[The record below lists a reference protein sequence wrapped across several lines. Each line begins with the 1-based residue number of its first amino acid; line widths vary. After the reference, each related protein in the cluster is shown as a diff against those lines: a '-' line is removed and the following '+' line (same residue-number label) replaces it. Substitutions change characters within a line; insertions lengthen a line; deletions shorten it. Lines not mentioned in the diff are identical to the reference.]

1 MALGITSN
9 DVLQP
14 LLLIKVVLAV
24 LAVLLFV
31 YYRYYWESK
40 RHLSIPFFYAKW
52 RAVKHA
58 FILGIRG
65 ARLCRRLPDRA
76 FRDAAG
82 LSAGATQAVSSAFE
96 ICSLLVMLYM
106 SLTLTLEDVPHFQH
120 IAEEAVRTAK
130 GRGTKTGKAKPK
142 EAGQREEEEKVICF

>member
-31 YYRYYWESK
+31 YYRYYWERAK

-58 FILGIRG
+58 FILGI
-65 ARLCRRLPDRA
+65 
-76 FRDAAG
+76 AALGFAVGFLIELFGTQLG

-142 EAGQREEEEKVICF
+142 EAGQKRRKKR